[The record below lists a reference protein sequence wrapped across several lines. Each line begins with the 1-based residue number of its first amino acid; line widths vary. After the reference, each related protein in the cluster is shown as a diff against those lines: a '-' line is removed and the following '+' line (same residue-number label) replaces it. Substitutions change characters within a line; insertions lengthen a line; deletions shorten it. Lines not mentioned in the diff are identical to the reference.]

1 MASISKQPNGRKTIQ
16 FVAPDGK
23 RRSIRLGKV
32 SLRTAES
39 LKLLVEDLV
48 AVALTP
54 QIMDGETARKVS
66 ELSGELADKF
76 AAVGLIVPKAN
87 TTVGGFTKHYIEKR
101 VDLKPLT
108 VSHLSQTRK
117 NLIEFFGEDKPM
129 ASITAGDADGFRLFL
144 VGKGLADNT
153 IRRRCGRAKQFFHA
167 AGRLYLVHK
176 NPFADIKSAVQAN
189 VSRFHF
195 VTQQDIQK
203 VLDACPDAEWR
214 LLVALSRFGGLRCPS
229 EHLALTW
236 DDVNWAEDRI
246 LVRSPKTEHHQ
257 GGESRL
263 LPLFPELRP
272 YLQEAF
278 ELAPPKAVHVISR
291 YRKPN
296 ANLRTQFNKIVTR
309 AGLKPWQKPFQN
321 MRSSRETELAGE
333 YPIHVVCK
341 WIGNTELV
349 AAKHY
354 LQVTDEHFEKA
365 VQNPVHSAHATRNL
379 SAHKKPQNPV
389 FSEKDEVCSAVNK
402 CQAPRQGLEPWTK
415 RLTGALA
422 GSSKTSETLFLQ
434 RACVTQSSFANGC
447 EP

>member
-1 MASISKQPNGRKTIQ
+1 M
-16 FVAPDGK
+16 
-23 RRSIRLGKV
+23 
-32 SLRTAES
+32 
-39 LKLLVEDLV
+39 

-76 AAVGLIVPKAN
+76 AAVGLIVTKAN

-101 VDLKPLT
+101 VDLKLLT
-108 VSHLSQTRK
+108 VSHLNQTRK
-117 NLIEFFGEDKPM
+117 NLVEFFGTDRPM
-129 ASITAGDADGFRLFL
+129 SAVTPGDADAFRLFL
-144 VGKGLADNT
+144 IGKGLADNT
-153 IRRRCGRAKQFFHA
+153 VRRRCGRAKQFFHA
-167 AGRLYLVHK
+167 AGRLHLVHK

-195 VTQQDIQK
+195 VTQHDIQK

-257 GGESRL
+257 GGESRI

-272 YLQEAF
+272 YLREAF
-278 ELAPPKAVHVISR
+278 DQAPEGAVYVIGR
-291 YRKPN
+291 YRRAN
-296 ANLRTQFNKIVTR
+296 ANLRTQFNKIVKR

-365 VQNPVHSAHATRNL
+365 VQKAVHSALDRAPQGSR
-379 SAHKKPQNPV
+379 KKTENPA
-389 FSEKDEVCSAVNK
+389 FPGKNEVCKGVQNTL
-402 CQAPRQGLEPWTK
+402 APRQGLE
-415 RLTGALA
+415 TGAYSSGNTALSEGGGAESGAVDAPMNQLPPDLVTVVSAWAHLSDGDRKRILVVVREASQTKLA
-422 GSSKTSETLFLQ
+422 GPS
-434 RACVTQSSFANGC
+434 
-447 EP
+447 